1 MKKIAVLAITKN
13 GIEIGLKLKEYFS
26 DFEIFAP
33 TKFSNDNEKIQW
45 YENSTTQKIVDLFK
59 NNDGIICLFSLG
71 AVIRLLA
78 PHIKDK
84 KTDPAVIVI
93 DDNANF
99 VISVLS
105 GHLGGANELSNE
117 IAEKMGSTPIIT
129 TAADVN
135 KTIAVDLVGREFG
148 WKINDDS
155 NVTRISAFMVN
166 KEKIGVFQNIGKK
179 EWWKGKLPENITFFS
194 DMKELKDSDSKAY
207 LIITNDEINDEEVEK
222 AVISL
227 LKHIPGNTI
236 LIDHFLDRC
245 QEAEVDAIFDGENFH
260 IMGVMEHIEPA
271 GIHSGD
277 SNAVLP
283 AFNLTPLVVET
294 MEYYSEKIARAL
306 NIKGL
311 INIQFAIKDGKVYV
325 IEANPRA
332 SRTTPFIAKAYQI
345 PYLNIATKVML
356 GANKL
361 TDFTMDK
368 KLEGYAIKEP
378 VFSFE
383 KFPGVNKELGPEMK
397 STGEAI
403 RFIKDLRDPYFR
415 TLYKER
421 SMNLSK

>member
-33 TKFSNDNEKIQW
+33 IKFSNDNEKIQW

-222 AVISL
+222 DSVVYRVPNLVVGIGLHWNTS
-227 LKHIPGNTI
+227 KETI
-236 LIDHFLDRC
+236 LNGVNETLEKFELKQNQIARFVSIKKDKDVIGLIELGKEMNIPIEYIDREELATITAPNPSKTVQAFEGTASVS
-245 QEAEVDAIFDGENFH
+245 EAAAIKSSEGELIVEKQKF
-260 IMGVMEHIEPA
+260 P
-271 GIHSGD
+271 
-277 SNAVLP
+277 P
-283 AFNLTPLVVET
+283 NLTVA
-294 MEYYSEKIARAL
+294 IARM
-306 NIKGL
+306 IK
-311 INIQFAIKDGKVYV
+311 
-325 IEANPRA
+325 
-332 SRTTPFIAKAYQI
+332 
-345 PYLNIATKVML
+345 
-356 GANKL
+356 
-361 TDFTMDK
+361 
-368 KLEGYAIKEP
+368 
-378 VFSFE
+378 
-383 KFPGVNKELGPEMK
+383 
-397 STGEAI
+397 
-403 RFIKDLRDPYFR
+403 
-415 TLYKER
+415 
-421 SMNLSK
+421 